1 MYLNDELC
9 IVRPILIDLNPIEL
23 DYYPFII
30 SLDKRN
36 GMLLMTFLPKYALRV
51 KQKT

>member
-1 MYLNDELC
+1 MYLNDEIC
-9 IVRPILIDLNPIEL
+9 IIRRILIDLNPVEF
-23 DYYPFII
+23 DHYPFII

>member
-1 MYLNDELC
+1 MYLNDEIC
-9 IVRPILIDLNPIEL
+9 IIRRILIDLNPVEL
-23 DYYPFII
+23 DHYPFII